1 MPKDVPLE
9 MLGPM
14 GCGFQT
20 GAGAVM
26 NSLHPIVGSSIAI
39 FGVGSVG
46 LAAIMGAILCGCSK
60 IIAVDIVPGRLK
72 LAEAFGTTYTVN
84 AKESD
89 PVKRIREI
97 TGFGADYT
105 LECASNPLT
114 FRQAVYSSAPQWGEC
129 GLIGVAATGTEAS
142 LDMGAIL
149 SGRKIRGI
157 LEGDSV
163 PDIFIPQLIEF
174 YRAGRFPFDR
184 LLRFYPME

>member
-1 MPKDVPLE
+1 MVKVPKDVPLE

-14 GCGFQT
+14 GCKFQT

-46 LAAIMGAILCGCSK
+46 LAAIIGAILCGCSK

-72 LAEAFGTTYTVN
+72 LAEEFGATHTVN

-105 LECASNPLT
+105 LECAGNPLT
-114 FRQAVYSSAPQWGEC
+114 FRRAVYSSAPQWGEC
-129 GLIGVAATGTEAS
+129 
-142 LDMGAIL
+142 
-149 SGRKIRGI
+149 
-157 LEGDSV
+157 
-163 PDIFIPQLIEF
+163 
-174 YRAGRFPFDR
+174 
-184 LLRFYPME
+184 